1 MRRHAHPPAPRPR
14 RARRRAGFSLI
25 ELVIAMLVMGIVM
38 IYAMETFSTN
48 QDAYQVVEQVSE
60 TQQNMRAVA
69 DLIERDL
76 RHAGF
81 MVQAAG
87 AACGLDNQNASDVL
101 YVSDASVVDP
111 GNRTS
116 VDNAVGTTNNGT
128 GTGTQNFGGLTSTV
142 LDGAATYDTDGNGAA
157 DSDFQIGGGIIV
169 FDRNDASR
177 GTACG
182 EVLAIG
188 ASNVQASIDSA
199 GLGPAAGATDIAV
212 VPAHRY
218 FVDAAGVLTRDGLEI
233 ARDVDDLQVAYF
245 VDLNDDNVEQP
256 NETFGDGVGPDYVS
270 GNVDMSQ
277 GREILVN
284 LVLRTRVQ
292 DLDFTDGQFQTT
304 LNRNPVAGNDGFRRR
319 VYTSRELLRNLVMR

>member
-1 MRRHAHPPAPRPR
+1 MNRIPLTSQ
-14 RARRRAGFSLI
+14 RARARASAGFSLL

-38 IYAMETFSTN
+38 VYAMDTFSTN
-48 QDAYQVVEQVSE
+48 QEAYQVVEQVSE

-69 DLIERDL
+69 DLVERDL

-81 MVQAAG
+81 MVQAAA
-87 AACGLDNQNASDVL
+87 AACAVDNQNGPDIL
-101 YVSDASVVDP
+101 YVSDATVVDP
-111 GNRTS
+111 ANRTS
-116 VDNAVGTTNNGT
+116 VDNALGTSNGAT
-128 GTGTQNFGGLTSTV
+128 GTGTQNFGSLTSTV

-157 DSDFQIGGGIIV
+157 DSDFQVGGGLIA
-169 FDRNDASR
+169 FDRNDSSR

-182 EVLAIG
+182 AVQAIG
-188 ASNVQASIDSA
+188 ANTVQAVIDSN
-199 GLGPAAGATDIAV
+199 GLGAAAGATDVAV

-233 ARDVDDLQVAYF
+233 ARDVDDFQVAFF

-256 NETFGDGVGPDYVS
+256 NEIFGDGVGPDYLS
-270 GNVDMSQ
+270 NNVDVSRA
-277 GREILVN
+277 REVLVN

-292 DLDFTDGQFQTT
+292 DRDFQDGQFQTT
-304 LNRNPVAGNDGFRRR
+304 LNRVPVAGNDGFRRR